1 MLEELL
7 TRKKRPIIDK
17 WFRRVVDTYPP
28 DTAQFLRR
36 EKDPFANPV
45 GSAILEGVE
54 GLYERLVRGGDQG
67 DLNLFLD
74 RMIRIRA
81 VQDFSP
87 SGALRFVLSL
97 KSVVREEVGR
107 EALEKGLGEELEA
120 FEGRVDELLL
130 AAFDVYMRCRERIY
144 ELRVHE
150 VKAER
155 EAALR
160 LLERAQGRQ
169 NKPLGEEHSN
179 G

>member
-7 TRKKRPIIDK
+7 TRKKGSIVEK
-17 WFRRVVDTYPP
+17 WFRRVLDTYPP
-28 DTAQFLRR
+28 DTAGFLRR

-45 GSAILEGVE
+45 GSALLEGVE
-54 GLYERLVRGGDQG
+54 GLYERLVRGGEEG
-67 DLNLFLD
+67 DLDLFLD

-87 SGALRFVLSL
+87 SGALRFVLGL
-97 KSVVREEVGR
+97 KSVVREELGR
-107 EALEKGLGEELEA
+107 EAFEKGLGRELEA
-120 FEGRVDELLL
+120 FEDRIDELLL
-130 AAFDVYMRCRERIY
+130 AAFDVYMKCREQIY

-160 LLERAQGRQ
+160 ILERAQGRQ
-169 NKPLGEEHSN
+169 NKPLGDEPSN